1 MAMYPDEQ
9 EKLYKNIRSAIP
21 DGYLPVRRLASLTS
35 SWPQHFPDIQRH
47 TQARSSTVMD
57 L

>member
-9 EKLYKNIRSAIP
+9 EKLYRNIRSAIP

-47 TQARSSTVMD
+47 TQARYSTVMD